1 MKLLNVILVL
11 LLCMLQYRLWFGD
24 GNILEVRR
32 LQLRR
37 NDLLAETNKLRERN
51 RELEADVQDLK
62 EGLDAVEERARQ
74 DLGMIKTGEIFIQVI
89 DADAK
94 KQPPPPPTREDRL
107 ERERKAPA
115 AGKSTDQAD
124 LPSED

>member
-1 MKLLNVILVL
+1 MKALNLIL
-11 LLCMLQYRLWFGD
+11 LLLFCLLQYRLWFGD
-24 GNILEVRR
+24 GNIPDVRH

-37 NDLLAETNKLRERN
+37 DELASESQKLRERN

-74 DLGMIKTGEIFIQVI
+74 DLGMIKTDEVFIQVI
-89 DADAK
+89 DTKLK
-94 KQPPPPPTREDRL
+94 KRPPPPPTREDRI
-107 ERERKAPA
+107 ERELKPPA
-115 AGKSTDQAD
+115 DKLS